1 MANVSR
7 YFKVAL
13 KLIKSNLL
21 VIFTL
26 IAVLLGLI
34 LGLILQQFN
43 LDNQA
48 IAIIGFPGEILLRL
62 LKLLIVPL
70 ILTSII
76 SGITSLDIKSSG
88 RIALRGLAYYFSTTI
103 LAIILGLILVIV
115 VSPGLKNETPASLS
129 DSSIALETRSTLDAA
144 LDMIRNLFPDNFVKA
159 CFANTKTEYKYE
171 ITNSTGNTTIVT
183 KRFLSDSPGINMSG
197 LVCVAFIVGIVLL
210 TMKEEGESLI
220 SLIRAANTLVMK
232 LVIYVLWYSPVGIL
246 SLIAEKVAETEDI
259 IGLLEQLG
267 WLMLTVMFGLS
278 IHACITLPLLYLV
291 FSLRNP
297 FKLFYQILP
306 AILVAF
312 GTSSSSGAMP
322 VTIRCLEGK
331 AKIDRR
337 ITQFLIPI
345 GTTINMDGTALYEA
359 ITAIFIA
366 QLYRLNLTFL
376 DYILVVLTAT
386 VASVGAAAIPS
397 AGLITIMI
405 VLNLL
410 GLPYESIVIVFS
422 IDWLLD
428 RFRTSVNVWG
438 DSVGAGIVESLS
450 VNDLDLPK
458 AKEGISKFCSGSFRQ
473 LMYKR
478 VCVETLES
486 QPIVRYRSG
495 SESESEHN
503 GKEKS
508 IIL

>member
-1 MANVSR
+1 MNRERKYCQTAS
-7 YFKVAL
+7 KV
-13 KLIKSNLL
+13 IKSNLL
-21 VIFTL
+21 VICTL
-26 IAVLLGLI
+26 TAVLSGLI
-34 LGLILQQFN
+34 LGIILQQFN

-48 IAIIGFPGEILLRL
+48 IVIIGFPGEILLRL

-103 LAIILGLILVIV
+103 LAIILGLILVIIIA
-115 VSPGLKNETPASLS
+115 PGMKNKPPASLS
-129 DSSIALETRSTLDAA
+129 DSSIAVEDRSTLDAA
-144 LDMIRNLFPDNFVKA
+144 MDMIRNLFPDNLVKA
-159 CFANTKTEYKYE
+159 CFSNAKTEYKLQL
-171 ITNSTGNTTIVT
+171 INDTGNATNVT
-183 KRFLSDSPGINMSG
+183 KRFVSDSPGVNMSG
-197 LVCVAFIVGIVLL
+197 LVCVAFLIGIALL

-220 SLIRAANTLVMK
+220 SLIQTANTLVMK
-232 LVIYVLWYSPVGIL
+232 LVIYVLWYSPIGIL
-246 SLIAEKVAETEDI
+246 SLIAEKIAETDDI
-259 IGLLEQLG
+259 LALLQQLG
-267 WLMLTVMFGLS
+267 WLMLTVLFGLS
-278 IHACITLPLLYLV
+278 IHACVTLPLMYLIIA
-291 FSLRNP
+291 LRNP
-297 FKLFYQILP
+297 FKLFYRMLP

-322 VTIRCLEGK
+322 VTIRCLEEK
-331 AKIDRR
+331 AKIDPR
-337 ITQFLIPI
+337 ITKFLIPI

-366 QLYRLNLTFL
+366 QLHNKELSFL

-386 VASVGAAAIPS
+386 IASVGAAAIPS

-438 DSVGAGIVESLS
+438 DSIGAAIVESLS
-450 VNDLDLPK
+450 VNDLDLPGER
-458 AKEGISKFCSGSFRQ
+458 EGVSKFCTSNSFRRLKYQ
-473 LMYKR
+473 R
-478 VCVETLES
+478 QCVES
-486 QPIVRYRSG
+486 QPIVRYMGG
-495 SESESEHN
+495 SDTEED
-503 GKEKS
+503 GREKS
-508 IIL
+508 IKL